1 MKMNIRKKIKGS
13 TLIEV
18 LVGVT
23 ILSIT
28 LGASLM
34 IFVNVT
40 EMNNSNVKTQA
51 YLKVNELA
59 VETAEEKNFTEN
71 EYELG
76 TFRIVKT
83 VETYQENNEL
93 TKVVFKAFN
102 LKEKLL
108 VTKQQIFLTKAH
120 EKD

>member
-1 MKMNIRKKIKGS
+1 MINRLKGS

-18 LVGVT
+18 ITGVT

-28 LGASLM
+28 LGISLV

-40 EMNNSNVKTQA
+40 GMNNSNVKTQA

-59 VETAEEKNFTEN
+59 VETGKEKNFNEK

-76 TFRIVKT
+76 TYRIVKE
-83 VETYQENNEL
+83 VEKYKENREL
-93 TKVVFKAFN
+93 TKVVFKAYN
-102 LKEKLL
+102 LKGKEL
-108 VTKQQIFLTKAH
+108 VTKQKIFLTETD
-120 EKD
+120 EKN